1 MCASAAYA
9 DGVCVKGYRDTTAAE
24 RQTMLTVMETAK
36 AALPVAPPGWVI
48 GGYEELS
55 PVGSICKDGE
65 NTPWSY
71 GFSRT
76 FNRTDDQAARDQ
88 AMADAGAKVRAAQ
101 EARQPRIDAL
111 MARSQ
116 TLGAELGAAAQK
128 GDQAR
133 VDAIN
138 REIEK
143 ISRQYAAI
151 MAEGDDP
158 AVLESIAKAT
168 MQDRTMSIGIRV
180 NPGAISN
187 ADMKKSQAPAG
198 AQSAYR
204 WTTSADGVSEGHVL
218 LLFGAWQ
225 PRADGRSRIAAT
237 RNSLVVGCACG
248 RGHRGGRS
256 GQARFAAHLDRL
268 RRDRGNRRALTA
280 RITSGG
286 DRRRPGTTLP
296 SFMLQST

>member
-1 MCASAAYA
+1 MEFAPKLGAAFLLAAAMCASAAYA

-88 AMADAGAKVRAAQ
+88 AMADASAKVRAAQ

-225 PRADGRSRIAAT
+225 PRAEGGVESQRRGTHSSSAAHAVAVTVVADPARLDSLLTSIDFGEIAAT
-237 RNSLVVGCACG
+237 V
-248 RGHRGGRS
+248 
-256 GQARFAAHLDRL
+256 AR
-268 RRDRGNRRALTA
+268 
-280 RITSGG
+280 
-286 DRRRPGTTLP
+286 
-296 SFMLQST
+296 